1 LALLQK
7 NEIMGG
13 NERREFITLLV
24 GAAVACPLAVRAQ
37 PSDQLRRIGVIYGL
51 AETDLEAR
59 AWDASFR
66 KRLAGLGWT
75 DGRNVRI
82 ADRLPQSA
90 NARGYWE
97 LGRK

>member
-1 LALLQK
+1 MKLWEA
-7 NEIMGG
+7 MR
-13 NERREFITLLV
+13 RREFITLLV

-37 PSDQLRRIGVIYGL
+37 PSDQLRRIGVIYGQ

-66 KRLAGLGWT
+66 KRLAELGWT

-82 ADRLPQSA
+82 ADRWPHLRTREVIGNWA
-90 NARGYWE
+90 G
-97 LGRK
+97 K